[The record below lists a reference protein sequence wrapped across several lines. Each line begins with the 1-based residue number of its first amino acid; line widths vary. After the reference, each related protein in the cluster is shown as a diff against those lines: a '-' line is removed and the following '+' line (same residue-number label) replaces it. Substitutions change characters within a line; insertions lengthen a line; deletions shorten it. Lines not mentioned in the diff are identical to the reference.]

1 MEPVIVRVVPASLLS
16 YLCSGSLGGRRQSF
30 VSASICHNAW
40 YRVGLW
46 NFLLIMQQFIPKGS
60 STICCLPKKY
70 VKNTLKEPKI
80 IINLGQPPRGKRPIF
95 VCLLF
100 RSKPTA
106 NGSFQAGSNTN
117 GSCYLRQPVA
127 TSFLNP
133 LRWARITLCTQQQHA
148 LPQRQL

>member
-16 YLCSGSLGGRRQSF
+16 YLCSGSLEGRRQSF

-46 NFLLIMQQFIPKGS
+46 NFLLITQQFIPKGS

-80 IINLGQPPRGKRPIF
+80 VINLGQPPRGKRPIF

-106 NGSFQAGSNTN
+106 NGSFQAGSNQSY
-117 GSCYLRQPVA
+117 SCQPTPQPQQCGIQAASVTCTTA
-127 TSFLNP
+127 HSN
-133 LRWARITLCTQQQHA
+133 ARSLTC
-148 LPQRQL
+148 